1 MSVIDTDFVYRED
14 SWLCNIRISHELF
27 CNCNSWTSH
36 LKKLL
41 DFQQP
46 GWLGESQE
54 DKLGEEETGEKPGDP
69 TDAELI
75 AALEEVEDGEEVED
89 HTRLEF

>member
-1 MSVIDTDFVYRED
+1 MSVVDTDFVYRED

-46 GWLGESQE
+46 GWLGESQGE
-54 DKLGEEETGEKPGDP
+54 QPGEEEPGKGQDDP
-69 TDAELI
+69 TDEELI
-75 AALEEVEDGEEVED
+75 AALAEAENGGEVEDL
-89 HTRLEF
+89 TRLDF